1 MAENVM
7 RTPMV
12 DKVVVHMCVGESGQ
26 PLVNGEMILEQITG
40 QKPVRSSAKKTLPN
54 FGIKKGEPIA
64 TRVTLR
70 GERAMDFLR
79 RALDIVEKKISKSSF
94 DVSGNFSF
102 GIEEHTD
109 FPKMAYDPNI
119 GIYGMDIVV
128 CISRA
133 GYRVARRRKQRAD
146 IGHSHKLMAEESMQ
160 FVSDAFGVEAV

>member
-1 MAENVM
+1 MAGNVM

-12 DKVVVHMCVGESGQ
+12 DKIVVHMCVGESGQ

-133 GYRVARRRKQRAD
+133 GYRVARRRKQRAG